1 MSPLISVIVPI
12 YNVEKYIERCARS
25 IFEQTYQNL
34 EIIFID
40 DCTPDKSIL
49 ILKNVL
55 EDYPDRKSQTRI
67 ISHGRNRG
75 LAAAR
80 LTGIKSS
87 HGKYI
92 QQVDSDDYISCNMIE
107 QMCDEAEQKNADIT
121 VCDFNIVYPNKIW
134 HQSLVMP
141 LDHIE
146 FMNKVLMGEIHAS
159 VWNKLIRRSLYI
171 KNNVYPTEGINQL
184 EDLSVMY
191 KLLYFASRIAYIS
204 KPLYFYSME
213 NPHSYTRIKMDDRK
227 QTNYLQ
233 VIQQMD
239 DFRQQ
244 NGPFKKSIEQA
255 FLYRKALI
263 LSSIALYGDI
273 KKLREYQAVF
283 KEVSLKTIC
292 SQPVMS
298 KPIKIAG
305 LLYKS
310 HFVIGLYLL
319 HFLRKLNRMKYKC
332 KNN

>member
-121 VCDFNIVYPNKIW
+121 VCDFNIVYPNKIC
-134 HQSLVMP
+134 HQSVGIP

-146 FMNKVLMGEIHAS
+146 FMNKVLTGEIHSS
-159 VWNKLIRRSLYI
+159 VCNKLIRRSLYI

-213 NPHSYTRIKMDDRK
+213 NPNSYTRIKMDEKK
-227 QTNYLQ
+227 QTNCLQ
-233 VIQQMD
+233 IIQQMD

-255 FLYRKALI
+255 LFYRKALI

-273 KKLREYQAVF
+273 KRLRKCRVAF
-283 KEVSLKTIC
+283 NGVSLKAIW
-292 SQPVMS
+292 SQPVMP
-298 KPIKIAG
+298 KPIKAAG
-305 LLYKS
+305 LLYKL
-310 HFVIGLYLL
+310 HFIIGLNLL
-319 HFLRKLNRMKYKC
+319 RFLRKLNRIKYIC